1 MISLL
6 AGKDLNL
13 QKVWKWGT
21 VSASNSFMLERF
33 SESSSY
39 SYSENGTCM
48 ALQRAG
54 MRTSEGEIGFTGS
67 KEIHAFTW
75 VEKIFEELA
84 AAICS

>member
-1 MISLL
+1 
-6 AGKDLNL
+6 
-13 QKVWKWGT
+13 
-21 VSASNSFMLERF
+21 
-33 SESSSY
+33 
-39 SYSENGTCM
+39 M

-84 AAICS
+84 TAICS